1 MKNIFLFVEDEP
13 SLGLAMK
20 QFFNKQGIE
29 CLIAVDGL
37 SALKIYQKHKPL
49 PVVVLDYHLPDM
61 TGAELAQQLK
71 RLRPDQQILF
81 CTGDQSFE
89 TMSALLQTGLASGFV
104 PKGNKALGDFT
115 KPIFEALERY
125 KREYSLAEEAQN
137 PNEIQKFLFQ
147 YDVISGSKKI
157 YQAFKKAETYRNLS
171 GPVMIA
177 GETGTGK
184 ELMAKAFAKKGQKF
198 ISINCGQYKP
208 EGNFLESELFGVLKG
223 SYTGADKDRPGI
235 FETIGDGVLFLDEFP
250 RLPLSAQESLLR
262 VLEVGKF
269 RRLGDGHGHEIQARF
284 RLITGV
290 QSDIRSRIETGE
302 FLKDLYSRINVMR
315 VDLIPLRERL
325 EDVEILAEHFRRM
338 FLAAE
343 PSVKKKTFRAATL
356 RLLEQYTW
364 PLNVRE
370 LRNAVFRMVA
380 DAKSDVIEPT
390 DFIDY
395 LEQESQVASLGPEE
409 ATLPALAH
417 EAFMALKETE
427 YFKKILSESS
437 NQLEAAK
444 KAGLPKSTFNNKL
457 KRLGIEPKFLFQT
470 QFRKG
475 VTNGNV

>member
-1 MKNIFLFVEDEP
+1 MKNIFLFVEDEW
-13 SLGLAMK
+13 SLNQAVQK
-20 QFFNKQGIE
+20 HFERQGIE
-29 CLIAVDGL
+29 CLTALDGL
-37 SALKIYQKHKPL
+37 SALQIYQKHKPL

-61 TGAELAQQLK
+61 TGAELAKQIK

-81 CTGDQSFE
+81 CTGDQTFE
-89 TMSALLQTGLASGFV
+89 TMSTLLQSGLANGFV
-104 PKGNKALGDFT
+104 PKGSKILEDFT
-115 KPIFEALERY
+115 KPILEALAKYEREICLLDEP
-125 KREYSLAEEAQN
+125 KAASEY
-137 PNEIQKFLFQ
+137 QKFLIQ
-147 YDVISGSKKI
+147 HDVVSSSKKI
-157 YQAFKKAETYRNLS
+157 YQSYKKAETYRSLS
-171 GPVMIA
+171 GPVMIV

-184 ELMAKAFAKKGQKF
+184 EMMAKVFAKKSQKF
-198 ISINCGQYKP
+198 VAINCAQYKP
-208 EGNFLESELFGVLKG
+208 EGNFLEAELFGVMKG

-235 FETIGDGVLFLDEFP
+235 FETIGEGVLFLDEIG

-269 RRLGDGHGHEIQARF
+269 RRLGDGQGHEFQARF

-290 QSDIRSRIETGE
+290 QPDIRHKIETGE

-338 FLAAE
+338 FLSAE

-364 PLNVRE
+364 PLNIRE
-370 LRNAVFRMVA
+370 LRNAVFRMAA
-380 DAKSDVIEPT
+380 DAKKDIIEPT

-395 LEQESQVASLGPEE
+395 LEQESQEIFASHGN
-409 ATLPALAH
+409 AVLPALAH

-427 YFKKILSESS
+427 YFKKILSECS

-457 KRLGIEPKFLFQT
+457 RKLGIEPKSFFQT